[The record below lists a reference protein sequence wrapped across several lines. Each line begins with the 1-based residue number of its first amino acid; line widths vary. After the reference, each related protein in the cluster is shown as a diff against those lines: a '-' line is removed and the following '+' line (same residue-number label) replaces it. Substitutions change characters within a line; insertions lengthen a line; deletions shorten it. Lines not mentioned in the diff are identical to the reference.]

1 MTSVKGRE
9 LNKKEQ
15 QVLNMDGCIGI
26 ASHLIDYD
34 ERYAEIFKYLLGRII
49 IVKTMDE
56 AVEIARNFSYSF
68 KIVTMDGDVVNAG
81 GSITGGSTSSK
92 GSNLISRRR
101 E

>member
-1 MTSVKGRE
+1 
-9 LNKKEQ
+9 
-15 QVLNMDGCIGI
+15 
-26 ASHLIDYD
+26 
-34 ERYAEIFKYLLGRII
+34 
-49 IVKTMDE
+49 MDE

-101 E
+101 EVEELKDELRAIHTKMERLYEEDKLQTKLDERSQIKQLESAKT